1 MHKDLYLDINMFIA
15 DSILPN
21 HLFKDLKQSE
31 CPVCTDL
38 KQSECLVCTYLKQSE
53 RPVRKVTAFKQSER
67 PIRKVT
73 DLKLSDYP
81 VRKDTYLNSKFT
93 YRKGLITRLPIRWQ
107 TVC

>member
-15 DSILPN
+15 DSILPD

-38 KQSECLVCTYLKQSE
+38 KQSE
-53 RPVRKVTAFKQSER
+53 RPVCKVTAFKQSER

-73 DLKLSDYP
+73 DLKLSEYQ
-81 VRKDTYLNSKFT
+81 VRKDTDLNSKFT
-93 YRKGLITRLPIRWQ
+93 YRKGLITRLPIR
-107 TVC
+107 